1 MQRRFSTAFDDDVII
16 RVLSLTSLIDCG
28 EACRTYDECKGI
40 FFWLLNGFEE
50 RCHLLNDLGD
60 EEGIAASTLSVSYRR
75 DGFDFI
81 IPEEREDDL
90 DITSVP
96 MTIADYELVFRGELR
111 VHQVK
116 TMTF

>member
-1 MQRRFSTAFDDDVII
+1 MQRRFSTAFDNDAII
-16 RVLSLTSLIDCG
+16 RVLSLTSFIDCG

-96 MTIADYELVFRGELR
+96 MTIADYELVFRGEQS
-111 VHQVK
+111 VS
-116 TMTF
+116 F